1 MKVKWF
7 FLIVEKLTLTT
18 VQEMNDV
25 FNYGVF
31 DDYHMFGHVLQ

>member
-31 DDYHMFGHVLQ
+31 DDYNMFGHVLQ